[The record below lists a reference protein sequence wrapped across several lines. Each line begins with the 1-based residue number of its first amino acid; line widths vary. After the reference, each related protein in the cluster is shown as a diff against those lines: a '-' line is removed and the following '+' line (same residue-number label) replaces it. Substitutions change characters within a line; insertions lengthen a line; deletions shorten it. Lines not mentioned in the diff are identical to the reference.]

1 MVSRSVGGALV
12 ARVKGELNMRNIISL
27 AHISLD
33 GFMAG
38 PGGDMDFIVFND
50 EVADH
55 TYPLM
60 GTVDLAVYGRVTY
73 GMMEGYWPTA
83 GDAPDAGAHAK
94 SHSRWYNGVRK
105 IVASRTLAASKNPN
119 VRVVGDDIAGALR
132 AEKQK
137 AGGDIMIFGSPTL
150 TRALAAA
157 DLVDEWRL
165 TVQPVIRGDGLPL
178 FGKREAR
185 TRLELR
191 SSKAFGAGVIAVH
204 YVTKR

>member
-1 MVSRSVGGALV
+1 
-12 ARVKGELNMRNIISL
+12 MRNIISL
-27 AHISLD
+27 AHTSLD

-50 EVADH
+50 ELADH
-55 TYPLM
+55 TYPLIA
-60 GTVDLAVYGRVTY
+60 GVDLAVYGRVTY
-73 GMMEGYWPTA
+73 EMMEGYWPTA
-83 GDAPDAGAHAK
+83 GDAPDAGAHTK
-94 SHSRWYNGVRK
+94 SHARWYNGVRK

-119 VRVVGDDIAGALR
+119 VRVVGDDVVGALR

-157 DLVDEWRL
+157 DLIDEWRL
-165 TVQPVIRGDGLPL
+165 TLQPVMLGGGLPL
-178 FGKREAR
+178 FGKREER

-191 SSKAFGAGVIAVH
+191 SSKTFGSGVIAVH
-204 YVTKR
+204 YATKR

>member
-1 MVSRSVGGALV
+1 
-12 ARVKGELNMRNIISL
+12 MRNIVSL

-38 PGGDMDFIVFND
+38 PGGAMDFIAFNN
-50 EVADH
+50 ELADY
-55 TYPLM
+55 TYPLFAN
-60 GTVDLAVYGRVTY
+60 VDLAVYGRVTY
-73 GMMEGYWPTA
+73 DMMEGYWPTA
-83 GDAPDAGAHAK
+83 GDAPDASAHEK
-94 SHSRWYNGVRK
+94 SHSRWYGGVRK

-119 VRVVGDDIAGALR
+119 VRIVGDDIVGALR

-137 AGGDIMIFGSPTL
+137 AGGEIMIFGSPAL

-165 TVQPVIRGDGLPL
+165 TLQPVIVGDGLQL
-178 FGKREAR
+178 FGKRDTR

-191 SSKAFGAGVIAVH
+191 SSKTFGTGVIALH
-204 YVTKR
+204 YVAKR

>member
-1 MVSRSVGGALV
+1 
-12 ARVKGELNMRNIISL
+12 MRNIISL
-27 AHISLD
+27 AHISVD

-50 EVADH
+50 ELADH
-55 TYPLM
+55 TYPLIDN
-60 GTVDLAVYGRVTY
+60 VDLAVYGRVTY

-83 GDAPDAGAHAK
+83 GDAPDAGAHTK
-94 SHSRWYNGVRK
+94 SHSRWYSGVRK

-119 VRVVGDDIAGALR
+119 VRVVGDDIVGALR

-165 TVQPVIRGDGLPL
+165 TLQPAVLGDGLPL
-178 FGKREAR
+178 FGKRENR
-185 TRLELR
+185 TPLELR
-191 SSKAFGAGVIAVH
+191 SSKTFGTGVIAVH

>member
-1 MVSRSVGGALV
+1 
-12 ARVKGELNMRNIISL
+12 MRNIVSL

-38 PGGDMDFIVFND
+38 PGGDMSFVVFDD
-50 EVADH
+50 ELADH
-55 TYPLM
+55 TYPLI
-60 GTVDLAVYGRVTY
+60 GSVDLAVYGRVTY
-73 GMMEGYWPTA
+73 EMMEGYWPTA
-83 GDAPDAGAHAK
+83 GDAPDAGAHTK
-94 SHSRWYNGVRK
+94 SHSRWYNGVKK
-105 IVASRTLAASKNPN
+105 IVASRTLAAPKNPN

-137 AGGDIMIFGSPTL
+137 AGGDIMIFASPTL

-165 TVQPVIRGDGLPL
+165 SLQPVILGGGLPL
-178 FGKREAR
+178 FGKREER

-191 SSKAFGAGVIAVH
+191 SSKTFGSGVIAVH